1 MISGSEWKTSD
12 RLFVLVAEATAR
24 PSPRQRHDPQR
35 NPYPA
40 SDLNR
45 CHRSTAM
52 NSQRFLIP
60 VISSL
65 IAAAAHAG
73 PRTSAS
79 YTIATDTVDAGGKRA
94 NSASYTNDGSA
105 GVVSAEPDLTPGTY
119 VTSGGYVAELNEVI
133 GLTLSA
139 AQPSVN
145 EGASV
150 QLGAWQLLDDATY
163 VAVNAVAITW
173 GAAVSPIASIDAS
186 GLATAEVIYQ
196 DTPASV
202 QGSYGGFSH
211 SLDLSVRNVAL
222 DDFGMYAADGIDD
235 SWQVQYFGRDNPR
248 AGANE
253 DPDGDGETNLFE
265 YTAGL
270 IPTDSSS
277 VFRLR
282 LEPVPGEPGQ
292 KYLIFSPRLSG
303 RTYVIEA
310 LLDLLDGTWQP
321 ISSTFETDNGSERT
335 VTDVS
340 AASARKYYR
349 VKITRP

>member
-1 MISGSEWKTSD
+1 MKNQH
-12 RLFVLVAEATAR
+12 LVILLPILLAGFRTLAMADVRNSANYSILAEAL
-24 PSPRQRHDPQR
+24 D
-35 NPYPA
+35 
-40 SDLNR
+40 
-45 CHRSTAM
+45 
-52 NSQRFLIP
+52 F
-60 VISSL
+60 
-65 IAAAAHAG
+65 
-73 PRTSAS
+73 
-79 YTIATDTVDAGGKRA
+79 GGRVA
-94 NSASYTNDGSA
+94 NSASYRNTGSF

-119 VTSGGYVAELNEVI
+119 VVSGGYVAELNEVI
-133 GLTLSA
+133 GLTLGA
-139 AQPSVN
+139 AQPTVN

-150 QLGAWQLLDDATY
+150 QLGAWQLLDHATY
-163 VAVNAVAITW
+163 VAVNAAAITW
-173 GAAVSPIASIDAS
+173 GAAVSPIASIDAN

-253 DPDGDGETNLFE
+253 DPDGDSETNLFE

-282 LEPVPGEPGQ
+282 VESVPGEPGQ
-292 KYLIFSPRLSG
+292 KNLIFNPRLSG
-303 RTYVIEA
+303 RTYLIEA
-310 LLDLLDGTWQP
+310 RLDLVDGTWQP

-340 AASARKYYR
+340 AASARRYYR